1 MNDQIFKSGFVAIIG
16 RPNVGKST
24 LLNKLIGKKI
34 SITSNK
40 PQTTRN
46 RILGIKTTATH
57 QIIYADTPGIHHQ
70 YKGSILNQRMNRTSL
85 AALADADVNLFVVEA
100 GKWTD
105 EDETILQKLVLI
117 DIPILLVVN
126 KVDLLANKEKLL
138 PYLDEIG
145 GKANFDKVL
154 LVSSLKGDG
163 VDALETVIQ
172 EYLSFEGQYYPAEY
186 STDKSD
192 SFISAE
198 IVREKIF
205 RLLEQEVPYQVGVVV
220 DKIADEK
227 KVIKIFCTIWVARE
241 GQKRII
247 IGKKGEKLKKIST
260 QARKD
265 LEVYFNKKVFL
276 DVWIK
281 IKSGWVD
288 SENLLNQLGYY
299 DESGG

>member
-1 MNDQIFKSGFVAIIG
+1 MPDVVFKSGFVALIG

-24 LLNKLIGKKI
+24 LLNQLMGKKI

-46 RILGIKTTATH
+46 RILGIKTTDSH

-85 AALADADVNLFVVEA
+85 SALEDADLNLFIVEA

-105 EDETILQKLVLI
+105 EDESILQRLKSTS
-117 DIPILLVVN
+117 IPMLLVVN
-126 KVDLLANKEKLL
+126 KVDLLPNKEDLL
-138 PYLDEIG
+138 PYLERIG
-145 GKANFDKVL
+145 GMADFDKVM

-163 VDALETVIQ
+163 IATLET
-172 EYLSFEGQYYPAEY
+172 ELLPYLSFEGQFYPAEY
-186 STDKSD
+186 DTDKSD
-192 SFISAE
+192 NFITAE
-198 IVREKIF
+198 IVREKLF
-205 RLLEQEVPYQVGVVV
+205 RSLAQEIPYQVGVVV
-220 DKIADEK
+220 DKMTTEK
-227 KVIKIFCTIWVARE
+227 KLIKIFCTIWVARE

-247 IGKKGEKLKKIST
+247 LGKKGEKMKHIST

-265 LEVYFNKKVFL
+265 MEAYFKKKVFL

-281 IKSGWVD
+281 VKEGWVD
-288 SENLLNQLGYY
+288 SENLLNQLGYH
-299 DESGG
+299 DENG